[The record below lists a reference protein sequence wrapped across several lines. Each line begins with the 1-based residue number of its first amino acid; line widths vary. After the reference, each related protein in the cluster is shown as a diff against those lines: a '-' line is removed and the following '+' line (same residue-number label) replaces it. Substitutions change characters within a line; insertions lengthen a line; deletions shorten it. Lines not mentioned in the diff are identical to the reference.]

1 MLSSEVAVYKSDW
14 HQTKVPQIVLG
25 GHYLVENYE
34 AVGLNEKT
42 QPDIVVKHNTSCD
55 DG

>member
-1 MLSSEVAVYKSDW
+1 MLSSEVAVNKSDW
-14 HQTKVPQIVLG
+14 HQAKVPQIVLG

-34 AVGLNEKT
+34 AVCLNQKT
-42 QPDIVVKHNTSCD
+42 QPDIIVKHNTSSN